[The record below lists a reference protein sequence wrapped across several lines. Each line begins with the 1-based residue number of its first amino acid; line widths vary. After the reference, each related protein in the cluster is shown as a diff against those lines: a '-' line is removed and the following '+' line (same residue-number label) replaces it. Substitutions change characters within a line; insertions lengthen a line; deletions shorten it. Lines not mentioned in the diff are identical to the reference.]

1 MSASRSEAG
10 YTLGPILASIAR
22 DIQDLIRGEL
32 ELAQAEFD
40 QKLHRII
47 VAAVFL
53 LGGAL
58 VAFAGLVVVLQ
69 GVAAALAL
77 ALPVWAASLIVGV
90 VIVGVGSLF
99 ALAGLRMISLKALT
113 PSRAADSLQ
122 KDVGVLKEH
131 I

>member
-1 MSASRSEAG
+1 MSASRLAAA
-10 YTLGPILASIAR
+10 YNLGPLLGSIAQ
-22 DIQDLIRGEL
+22 DVQDLVRGEIR
-32 ELAQAEFD
+32 LARAEFD
-40 QKLHRII
+40 QKLHRVII
-47 VAAVFL
+47 AAVFL

-77 ALPVWAASLIVGV
+77 VLPVWAASLIVGV
-90 VIVGVGSLF
+90 VIVAVGALF
-99 ALAGLRMISLKALT
+99 ARSGLGMLSLKALT
-113 PSRAADSLQ
+113 PIQAADSLQ